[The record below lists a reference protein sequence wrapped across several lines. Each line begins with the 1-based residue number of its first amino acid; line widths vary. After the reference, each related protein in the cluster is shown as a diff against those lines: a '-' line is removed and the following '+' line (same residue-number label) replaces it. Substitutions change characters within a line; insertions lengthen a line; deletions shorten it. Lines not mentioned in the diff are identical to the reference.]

1 VNGAP
6 LIILAPL
13 TGAITLDDTA
23 AYAWRAEQV
32 GAGHALGAQA
42 PIRPGTYE
50 ARAHA
55 TAAQPG
61 TGETVSRRELYVFV
75 TEDGE
80 LRAVQA
86 SDADYSPA

>member
-1 VNGAP
+1 MNDAP
-6 LIILAPL
+6 LTILAQL

-23 AYAWRAEQV
+23 GYAWRVEQV
-32 GAGHALGAQA
+32 GVGGVLSVQA

-55 TAAQPG
+55 TTTPPG
-61 TGETVSRRELYVFV
+61 TGEAVFARDLYVFA

-80 LRAVQA
+80 LRAVA
-86 SDADYSPA
+86 TSDADYLPA